1 MKVKITSIL
10 NIKARSAEGHALRKY
25 VPRTVCLFLVFC
37 LFSGCASVRVEKRAV
52 KTSANTVTT
61 DEILPDN
68 EGEDVWANSHF
79 TYEMEYT
86 DLDKENLLLQKSDD
100 GVVTAKVRGEYVE
113 ILAVTDDELICSDE
127 GDKTFETGALYC
139 IPLSYKDGKE
149 EIQYEK
155 KEVVWK
161 GDIENV
167 DAITFYACTGDFLIL
182 EDYEDGCVE
191 YNRRTHER
199 KVIGKKGKEKYDYY
213 SDNRSSFYQTGD
225 YILCSRYVNH
235 RERGVYCYK
244 VGTGRMDLVTEC
256 GLEDMIVTK
265 GKGCFYYTGLSQ
277 QSEGGRYDVWLY
289 DCEKKENRKL
299 LKGEQIENLLP
310 ELPTAGCDLIRE
322 LKAAGDRLYIEVRY
336 AGNSHVL
343 SYTEGSGKLQVE
355 NHIKELLRHKTY
367 KMDKEITDAN
377 RKYSCCND
385 RNMYLSKGAG
395 LIEERG
401 LDGTY
406 VRTIYTKGATL
417 LFASNEE
424 LILQYQRDNE
434 TSEIYSVPIVP
445 LDGNDYPDVNQK
457 RKLTKLPRGEAIQ
470 GDDFYANSDFFVF
483 VSDCHIFYVFD
494 RKKGDYI
501 ELQNDP
507 PANHYFENSAMSDNY
522 MGNCFVFNTKPF
534 GKKDDKYGFSCYKL
548 GGNKVIRIEE
558 NFYTYGYICDDKR
571 KQIIYEREDITK
583 ENSEAEFCSYSSEGK
598 KKRLFTEGDLNKVL
612 KENGV
617 QKADF
622 SWSDW
627 AISGSRL
634 YLVSNVVVSYDLED
648 KKIRFEKELTE
659 QMKEEKT
666 ELVSFCGIIEGK
678 FFIRRVKLDEDEEEI
693 DETERIH
700 CYDLAAK
707 SGKMLSENDPEYL
720 YYLLV

>member
-100 GVVTAKVRGEYVE
+100 GVVTAKVRFGKLALLSSGGEYVE
-113 ILAVTDDELICSDE
+113 ILAV
-127 GDKTFETGALYC
+127 
-139 IPLSYKDGKE
+139 
-149 EIQYEK
+149 
-155 KEVVWK
+155 
-161 GDIENV
+161 
-167 DAITFYACTGDFLIL
+167 
-182 EDYEDGCVE
+182 
-191 YNRRTHER
+191 
-199 KVIGKKGKEKYDYY
+199 KEKYDYY

-235 RERGVYCYK
+235 RERGVYCHK

-355 NHIKELLRHKTY
+355 NYIKELIRHKTY
-367 KMDKEITDAN
+367 KMDKEITIAVVMTEI
-377 RKYSCCND
+377 CI
-385 RNMYLSKGAG
+385 LVKG
-395 LIEERG
+395 
-401 LDGTY
+401 
-406 VRTIYTKGATL
+406 
-417 LFASNEE
+417 
-424 LILQYQRDNE
+424 
-434 TSEIYSVPIVP
+434 
-445 LDGNDYPDVNQK
+445 
-457 RKLTKLPRGEAIQ
+457 
-470 GDDFYANSDFFVF
+470 
-483 VSDCHIFYVFD
+483 
-494 RKKGDYI
+494 
-501 ELQNDP
+501 
-507 PANHYFENSAMSDNY
+507 PA
-522 MGNCFVFNTKPF
+522 
-534 GKKDDKYGFSCYKL
+534 
-548 GGNKVIRIEE
+548 
-558 NFYTYGYICDDKR
+558 
-571 KQIIYEREDITK
+571 
-583 ENSEAEFCSYSSEGK
+583 
-598 KKRLFTEGDLNKVL
+598 
-612 KENGV
+612 
-617 QKADF
+617 
-622 SWSDW
+622 
-627 AISGSRL
+627 
-634 YLVSNVVVSYDLED
+634 
-648 KKIRFEKELTE
+648 
-659 QMKEEKT
+659 
-666 ELVSFCGIIEGK
+666 
-678 FFIRRVKLDEDEEEI
+678 
-693 DETERIH
+693 
-700 CYDLAAK
+700 
-707 SGKMLSENDPEYL
+707 
-720 YYLLV
+720 

>member
-100 GVVTAKVRGEYVE
+100 GVVTAKVRFGKLALLSSGGEYVE
-113 ILAVTDDELICSDE
+113 ILAV
-127 GDKTFETGALYC
+127 
-139 IPLSYKDGKE
+139 
-149 EIQYEK
+149 
-155 KEVVWK
+155 
-161 GDIENV
+161 
-167 DAITFYACTGDFLIL
+167 
-182 EDYEDGCVE
+182 
-191 YNRRTHER
+191 
-199 KVIGKKGKEKYDYY
+199 KEKYDYY

-235 RERGVYCYK
+235 RERGVYCHK

-457 RKLTKLPRGEAIQ
+457 RKLTKLPNFFIGFNCYENNCT
-470 GDDFYANSDFFVF
+470 NSDFFVF